1 MLKAFAKGVVFLE
14 NPLCFKNG
22 KFKIMQITDTQ
33 EIHNVNSD
41 TVKLISLAL
50 DREKPDLVVFTGDQ
64 IKGYSLTFKGDTKR
78 KITETLGEIFRPV
91 TERKIPFTATFGNHD
106 RDCGIENKE
115 QIEIYKSFPGFISG
129 APRCPDDP
137 GTFSLEIK
145 DSKNQKSVFALYLID
160 SNAKDKE
167 KKAYSPVLKEQVEW
181 YKAERDRLS
190 AENGS
195 YLPSLVFQ
203 HIPVPEIYRAIKQ
216 VRKGTKGAVK
226 AFYSHSGEFYTLFDE
241 SLSQGGFMRE
251 SPAAPDVN
259 NGEFDAMK
267 EKGDVLGIFFG
278 HDHINSFVKK
288 VDGIELGYTQ
298 GAGFNVYGPGKQRGV
313 RVFVLKEDS
322 LLHYDNYTV
331 TMSGL
336 CDYRPAKPVTE
347 FFFTHTPSSVKQV
360 EKGAKKAAVFLA
372 AAAVCAAVIKL
383 SRK

>member
-1 MLKAFAKGVVFLE
+1 
-14 NPLCFKNG
+14 
-22 KFKIMQITDTQ
+22 MQITDTQ
-33 EIHNVNSD
+33 EIHKVNPD

-91 TERKIPFTATFGNHD
+91 TKRKIPFTATFGNHD
-106 RDCGIENKE
+106 RDCGIENRK
-115 QIEIYKSFPGFISG
+115 QFEIYKSFPGFVTGS
-129 APRCPDDP
+129 PRCPDDA

-145 DSKNQKSVFALYLID
+145 DGKNKKSVFALYLID

-167 KKAYSPVLKEQVEW
+167 KKTYSPVFKEQVVW
-181 YKAERDRLS
+181 YKAERDRLK

-216 VRKGTKGAVK
+216 VKKGTKGAVE

-241 SLSQGGFMRE
+241 SLSQGGFMHE
-251 SPAAPDVN
+251 SPAAPDIN

-313 RVFVLKEDS
+313 RIFVLKEDS

-331 TMSGL
+331 TMAEL
-336 CDYRPAKPVTE
+336 CDYKPAKPVTE
-347 FFFTHTPSSVKQV
+347 FIFTHTPSSVKQV

-372 AAAVCAAVIKL
+372 AATVCAAVIKKR
-383 SRK
+383 RK